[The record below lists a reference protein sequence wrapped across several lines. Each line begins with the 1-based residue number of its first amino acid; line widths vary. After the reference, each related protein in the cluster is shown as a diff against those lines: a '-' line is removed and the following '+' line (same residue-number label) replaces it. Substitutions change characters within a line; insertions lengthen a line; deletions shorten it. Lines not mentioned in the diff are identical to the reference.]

1 MVVTDG
7 ELTGELS
14 YSTCHKGQST
24 AGKGTR
30 GSAGR
35 TGCFEV
41 RSEFGQGQRRHGRAN
56 IEAAASM
63 ERWARRKLRVGT
75 RGTGETRERHER
87 IGELLNV

>member
-1 MVVTDG
+1 MAQWLQQMD

-14 YSTCHKGQST
+14 YSTCHKGQSAT
-24 AGKGTR
+24 GKGTR

-35 TGCFEV
+35 ARCFEV

-63 ERWARRKLRVGT
+63 
-75 RGTGETRERHER
+75 RGGRAKS
-87 IGELLNV
+87 

>member
-1 MVVTDG
+1 MAQWLQQMG

-14 YSTCHKGQST
+14 YSTCHKGQSA

-30 GSAGR
+30 GSA
-35 TGCFEV
+35 GCFEV

-63 ERWARRKLRVGT
+63 ERWGAESWV
-75 RGTGETRERHER
+75 
-87 IGELLNV
+87 